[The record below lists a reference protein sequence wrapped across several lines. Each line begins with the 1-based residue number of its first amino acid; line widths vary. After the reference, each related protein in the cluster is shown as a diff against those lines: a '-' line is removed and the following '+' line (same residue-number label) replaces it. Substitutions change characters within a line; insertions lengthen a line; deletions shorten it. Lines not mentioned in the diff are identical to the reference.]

1 MKNSTLLYLNAVSGF
16 IFGVLM
22 VLKYG
27 FDLLPAIFL
36 LWPILILIF
45 SYFNEIRELKDYNHH
60 IHYTVDGNI
69 QVSGNSSIILHLVAY
84 ITLYFVPS
92 LRSNSWTLLIAAIPL
107 LAFLFVTKDYCERLG
122 AMLAQNRF
130 SPAES

>member
-45 SYFNEIRELKDYNHH
+45 SYFNEIRELKDYNRH